1 MYLVQIMNDGVP
13 GCTYEVD
20 PPESYDAAV
29 ELAFKVLKSN
39 KNPNGSLKQELW
51 DEAKSDLDTDGWY
64 DNVFILLTES
74 WEDCPYCDGG
84 CPNQDTDYC
93 NDWCEDVDGLAD
105 KHFCEAEENGVPCN
119 KPCSYDPE
127 VCLCK
132 EHKEKIPCS
141 LCGRAF
147 NESEVEY
154 IGSEGDKPRPYCE
167 NCSEL
172 EENTINSDKVVG
184 VEVDSYLVDLPVL
197 GGTWNNVASFDD
209 KQKAIQ
215 WIRENIGHC
224 DDEGNICLI
233 TQQLKVDWN

>member
-1 MYLVQIMNDGVP
+1 MYLVQIMSDGVP

-20 PPESYDAAV
+20 PPESYDDAV

-39 KNPNGSLKQELW
+39 KNPNGFLDKEQW
-51 DEAKSDLDTDGWY
+51 DEAKSCLDTDGYY
-64 DNVFILLTES
+64 DNVFILSTES
-74 WEDCPYCDGG
+74 WE
-84 CPNQDTDYC
+84 
-93 NDWCEDVDGLAD
+93 AD
-105 KHFCEAEENGVPCN
+105 KYFCEAEENGVPCN

-172 EENTINSDKVVG
+172 EDNTINSGKVVG
-184 VEVDSYLVDLPVL
+184 VWLIFLFLVEH
-197 GGTWNNVASFDD
+197 G
-209 KQKAIQ
+209 IM
-215 WIRENIGHC
+215 
-224 DDEGNICLI
+224 
-233 TQQLKVDWN
+233 